1 MFGQIGLGHFF
12 GKIDYSYFCQSIV
25 SHHTRMFKLKRVFRE
40 NHEIKDF
47 VILVKIGTKLQ
58 ACPYWVKE

>member
-25 SHHTRMFKLKRVFRE
+25 SHHTKMFKLKKVFRE

-47 VILVKIGTKLQ
+47 VILVKIGTKL
-58 ACPYWVKE
+58 